1 MLTEEVSLH
10 CLTYSMWAALCSP
23 RTGRSETIYESL
35 VVLDSK
41 TYGQSCKSYGTFR
54 GIQTMKKVKI
64 KSTLTE
70 IGDLVQLRSKV
81 ITKTSTPSVFLSL
94 YLHLWFCLSVSLT
107 TNQALHFT
115 RIISFHPQN
124 SPLRQETIP
133 TLHIRKWRQRD
144 WVTHPVHSEWQSSS
158 GLY

>member
-23 RTGRSETIYESL
+23 RTGRSETIYERL
-35 VVLDSK
+35 IVLDSK

-133 TLHIRKWRQRD
+133 ILHIRKWRQRD

>member
-1 MLTEEVSLH
+1 MLTEGVSLR
-10 CLTYSMWAALCSP
+10 CLMYAKWAALCSLRP
-23 RTGRSETIYESL
+23 GRSETIYERS

-41 TYGQSCKSYGTFR
+41 TYGQSCKSYGTSR
-54 GIQTMKKVKI
+54 GIQTMKKVRI

-70 IGDLVQLRSKV
+70 TGDLVQLRSND
-81 ITKTSTPSVFLSL
+81 ITKTSTPCVFLSL

-107 TNQALHFT
+107 ISQALHLT

-124 SPLRQETIP
+124 SPSRQETIP

-144 WVTHPVHSEWQSSS
+144 WATHLVHSEWQSRS
-158 GLY
+158 LY